1 MNHYAQR
8 LNATYASMWMY
19 AYHMQYACMLEH
31 VGWLHLVNTKFNK
44 LNFIP
49 CKYSLL
55 FWLSMLFYYNEAA
68 FFTHHIKYNAKFN
81 SMQCNTII
89 YNFICEWHENKND
102 DTFYLQR
109 KYGYVKKIYWQLLI
123 YSIGLLQKINQP
135 TYRNGW
141 RFMSGILAQLKFRTG
156 CTRYT

>member
-1 MNHYAQR
+1 MLHTRVYEC
-8 LNATYASMWMY
+8 M
-19 AYHMQYACMLEH
+19 HMQYACMLEH

-109 KYGYVKKIYWQLLI
+109 IYGYVKKIYCSLTVLVYFKRPTNQRI
-123 YSIGLLQKINQP
+123 VMVEGLCPVFWSN
-135 TYRNGW
+135 
-141 RFMSGILAQLKFRTG
+141 
-156 CTRYT
+156 